1 MQMQMQH
8 PNSQQQGLLEDL
20 FTPITHS
27 WTTFPDEDPFFLH
40 SFGDNTFIEE
50 DDSYLGSSSSTF
62 LQLISSSS
70 IHPTFPNLSS
80 FTPVNLSNSSSY
92 EQQVYEYDDKPRSL
106 ESFPEGYPTM
116 VEQEEDKTHEEHDH
130 VVASDHQIPYDLS
143 SGEKNGKAKK
153 VEGQPS
159 KNLMAER
166 RRRKR
171 LNDRLSMLRSIVP
184 RITKMDRTSILGDA
198 IDYMKELLEKIGT
211 LKEEVTESDSNSLN
225 LMGSLKE
232 SIVNDAQTRNQP
244 KFEVERRNTDTHV
257 QIRCATKPGL
267 LISTVNALEA
277 LGLDIQQCVISSF
290 GDFTLQA
297 SCSEAPGHLMT
308 SVEEI
313 KQILIRNASCG
324 GRSL

>member
-1 MQMQMQH
+1 MQH

-27 WTTFPDEDPFFLH
+27 WTTFPDEDPGFLH

-50 DDSYLGSSSSTF
+50 DDSYLASSSTF
-62 LQLISSSS
+62 LQLISSS
-70 IHPTFPNLSS
+70 IQPTLPNLSS

-92 EQQVYEYDDKPRSL
+92 EPQIYEYDELKSMV
-106 ESFPEGYPTM
+106 SFQDGYPTM
-116 VEQEEDKTHEEHDH
+116 VEQEEDKIHEEHH
-130 VVASDHQIPYDLS
+130 VVVSDHQIPDDLS
-143 SGEKNGKAKK
+143 SGEKKSKSKK
-153 VEGQPS
+153 VEGQHS

-166 RRRKR
+166 RRIKR

-198 IDYMKELLEKIGT
+198 IDYMKELLEKIST
-211 LKEEVTESDSNSLN
+211 LKEVMKSDSNSLN

-232 SIVNDAQTRNQP
+232 STMNDSQTRNQP

-267 LISTVNALEA
+267 LLSTVNAFEE

-297 SCSEAPGHLMT
+297 SCYEVHIESFRFRLEDDY
-308 SVEEI
+308 
-313 KQILIRNASCG
+313 LIT
-324 GRSL
+324 